1 MDFFFAGKKPK
12 AQTPA
17 NANAFGARAEAAAT
31 PAAAGAAG
39 AAPAAAAGLAA
50 LEDNAG
56 GAGAAQVDHLARA
69 INLRRQMHTFLNERF
84 RNHSNARASYAD
96 YMGSNPG
103 KNAVNALLESP
114 TLKHLVAVNKIHI
127 PEEQKQLARLFKT
140 EILKAKIQRGRGRT
154 RRGRHRHRRRNQR
167 KTRKL

>member
-1 MDFFFAGKKPK
+1 MDLFFAGKKPK

-17 NANAFGARAEAAAT
+17 NANAFGARAEAAAA
-31 PAAAGAAG
+31 PAAAAGAG
-39 AAPAAAAGLAA
+39 AAPAAAAGAA
-50 LEDNAG
+50 H
-56 GAGAAQVDHLARA
+56 VDHLARA

-127 PEEQKQLARLFKT
+127 PEEQKELARLFKT
-140 EILKAKIQRGRGRT
+140 EILKAAMQRGRGRT
-154 RRGRHRHRRRNQR
+154 RRGRHGRRNQR